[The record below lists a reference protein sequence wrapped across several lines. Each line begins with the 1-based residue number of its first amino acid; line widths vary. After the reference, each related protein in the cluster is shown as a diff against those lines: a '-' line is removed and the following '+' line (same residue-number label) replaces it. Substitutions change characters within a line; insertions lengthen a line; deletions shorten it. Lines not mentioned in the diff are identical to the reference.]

1 MGSQFP
7 SLIGRW
13 AWQGPTSPAV
23 GGALREDPWLWG
35 VPSSPGQACFLV
47 TSWTSARSC
56 SGPGAQQDGHNL
68 LHARLLKEP
77 DTERAT
83 QRPPRLLDGLLAGGA

>member
-23 GGALREDPWLWG
+23 GGALWGDLWLG
-35 VPSSPGQACFLV
+35 
-47 TSWTSARSC
+47 R
-56 SGPGAQQDGHNL
+56 AQQS
-68 LHARLLKEP
+68 
-77 DTERAT
+77 RA
-83 QRPPRLLDGLLAGGA
+83 GLLLSHKLDQRQKLFWPRGTAGQP